1 MLKHIRIPVWLYG
14 FLPAACCLLKGLS
27 DRLYTDIDSFLVS
40 ITCAGL
46 YGEGSICP
54 VIHPLLSLMTGFL
67 SRLWPGADWFSVL
80 GQAFIVL
87 GIWWLGTLLALC
99 ISQPW
104 KRLTCLL
111 ILCFALLQFSL
122 FNINF
127 TVYAG
132 FFSFLGVA
140 TLLLSFRNI
149 LPSFARFFA
158 VLFLCFG
165 ILWRK
170 EGAALLLPFLLLDL
184 CVLALSCKISRR
196 MIHQLLFCCILPV
209 AFLLLF
215 SFVFSVASPARQTA
229 SVYSASRSILVD
241 YPHLSWEEI
250 GGTLADLGLS
260 ENDYN
265 AVASGMLLDTERV
278 TADFLQQVSAV
289 SQTGAYPLSPANL
302 FQTFSALPGVFS
314 TPLLRILSLFSLAL
328 LLLLMVSGSPLYD
341 KIEALLAPGG
351 ACVICLYYQYLGR
364 LPERVAAC
372 VVLALL
378 AVLLPLFLSA
388 PSRQGNP
395 ARWFWRIACAAAG
408 CVLCLCLWKNRYSYH
423 ILQPALLA
431 GQTENQTTA
440 AAFPGGEN
448 NDSVYLWN
456 STTLA
461 LYMTDHYLSQGKLP
475 DENFV
480 QHNLPWGEWNT
491 SGQPYYEQLLAKLQM
506 ENPMQS
512 LLTRPN
518 TYLVGNDTG
527 LIQTWL
533 REHYDGQAVVQPIG
547 TVDVFA
553 MGEVPVWQASADPDK
568 AES

>member
-14 FLPAACCLLKGLS
+14 FLPTACCLLKGLS
-27 DRLYTDIDSFLVS
+27 DRLYTDIDSFLIS
-40 ITCAGL
+40 LTCAGL
-46 YGEGSICP
+46 YNDGAFCP
-54 VIHPLLSLMTGFL
+54 DIHPLLSLLSGFL
-67 SRLWPGADWFSVL
+67 SQLWSGADWFSVL

-87 GIWWLGTLLALC
+87 GVWWLGTLLALG
-99 ISQPW
+99 IPQQA

-111 ILCFALLQFSL
+111 ILSFALLQFSL

-132 FFSFLGVA
+132 FFSFLGVT
-140 TLLLSFRNI
+140 TLLLSLRFSLPPITRFLAAFFLI
-149 LPSFARFFA
+149 LS
-158 VLFLCFG
+158 
-165 ILWRK
+165 ILWR
-170 EGAALLLPFLLLDL
+170 AAGTALSIPFLFLDL
-184 CVLALSCKISRR
+184 ISICIFHRFSIKSIWKQLIPCVLSVAILGALSFGFYSIPDRKTAKIYNESRG
-196 MIHQLLFCCILPV
+196 
-209 AFLLLF
+209 
-215 SFVFSVASPARQTA
+215 T
-229 SVYSASRSILVD
+229 LVD
-241 YPHLSWEEI
+241 YPHNPWEKVNDQLI
-250 GGTLADLGLS
+250 SLGIS

-265 AVASGMLLDTERV
+265 ALTAGILLDTDFI
-278 TADFLQQVSAV
+278 TADTLQEVSSIARV
-289 SQTGAYPLSPANL
+289 PSYD
-302 FQTFSALPGVFS
+302 FSLTALTNSLIALPSVFS

-341 KIEALLAPGG
+341 KIEALLALGG

-388 PSRQGNP
+388 PPRQGKP